1 MRLNRLC
8 EYDTIQ
14 GFDANSYGSM
24 MEGARCMIPG
34 FTEVTEA
41 QVEQLELTL
50 RDEQDKAR
58 AAAREKRRLEK
69 EARRAKRQ
77 AKS

>member
-1 MRLNRLC
+1 
-8 EYDTIQ
+8 
-14 GFDANSYGSM
+14 
-24 MEGARCMIPG
+24 MIPG

-50 RDEQDKAR
+50 RDELDKAR
-58 AAAREKRRLEK
+58 AAAKEKRRLEK